1 MRPELLVRRASGYR
15 LTEMDLVKTQELA
28 EALVKSHS
36 FRIEAELGDLRKD
49 PDQTAAEIV
58 DDIAYYA
65 NLEISYVWGFT
76 LWRLQAVFEG
86 IITESFLPR
95 TIKPTIGFAAKLKAL
110 KAAGF
115 TLSVPDERALAQW
128 SRVRNRF
135 MHRPEWYYHAVWI
148 EREDIQEYMNL
159 LLRILHSWKGGGEL
173 VPYAREAGD
182 V

>member
-1 MRPELLVRRASGYR
+1 MRPELLDRRASGYR
-15 LTEMDLVKTQELA
+15 LTEMDLVKSQELA
-28 EALVKSHS
+28 AALVKSHS
-36 FRIEAELGDLRKD
+36 FRIEAELRELRKD

-76 LWRLQAVFEG
+76 LWRMQAVFEG
-86 IITESFLPR
+86 IITQSFLPR

-115 TLSVPDERALAQW
+115 TLSVSDERALTEW
-128 SRVRNRF
+128 SRLRNRF
-135 MHRPEWYYHAVWI
+135 MHRPEWYYHAVRI
-148 EREDIQEYMNL
+148 EREDIQEYMDL
-159 LLRILHSWKGGGEL
+159 VLGILDSWKGGGEF
-173 VPYAREAGD
+173 VPYSREAGE